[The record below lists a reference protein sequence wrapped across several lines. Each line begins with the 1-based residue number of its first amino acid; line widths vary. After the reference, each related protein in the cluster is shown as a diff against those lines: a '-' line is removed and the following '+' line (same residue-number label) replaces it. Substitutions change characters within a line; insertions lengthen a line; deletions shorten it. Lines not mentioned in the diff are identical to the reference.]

1 MSGRILIVEDSASIA
16 LTCRLHLDGQGHTL
30 LEAVD
35 GHTALDLLRNQSV
48 DCILLDLDLPD
59 MNGIDILRV
68 VRDYPHPPAVVVVTA
83 PSSVQQAE
91 YAVGHGA
98 FDYLV
103 KPFSG
108 ARLVTTVRNA
118 RAQAEMQRE
127 LTKRLAPLPQ
137 LRTHRYN
144 ATLTW
149 TGNLGVGTADYRAY
163 SRNHVIET
171 PDKPQIVGSSDPL
184 FRGDGTRW
192 NPEQLLVA
200 AVSACHQLWYLHL
213 CAEAGV
219 VVTAYSDEAVGRMV
233 EEANGSGQFSDVTLN
248 PAVTIRE
255 DSDATLAVTLHMA
268 AHEKCFIANSVNF
281 PVHCK
286 PKVLTQA

>member
-1 MSGRILIVEDSASIA
+1 MNGRILIVEDSASIA

-30 LEAVD
+30 MEAAD
-35 GHTALDLLRNQSV
+35 GQTALNALRAGPV

-59 MNGIDILRV
+59 MNGIEILRI
-68 VRDYPHPPAVVVVTA
+68 VRDGPNPPAVVVVTA

-108 ARLVTTVRNA
+108 GRLVTTVRNA
-118 RAQAEMQRE
+118 LAQADMQRE
-127 LTKRLAPLPQ
+127 LAKRLVPLPQ
-137 LRTHRYN
+137 LRTHRYT
-144 ATLTW
+144 AQITW
-149 TGNLGVGTADYRAY
+149 TGNRGTGTSDYRAY
-163 SRNHVIET
+163 GRDHVIQAPGQPPIIGT
-171 PDKPQIVGSSDPL
+171 SDPL
-184 FRGDGTRW
+184 FRGDKGHW

-200 AVSACHQLWYLHL
+200 ALTSCHQLWYLHL

-219 VVTAYSDEAVGRMV
+219 VVVAYADEAVGRMV
-233 EEANGSGQFSDVTLN
+233 EETDGSGQFSDVTLN
-248 PAVTIRE
+248 PVVTI
-255 DSDATLAVTLHMA
+255 SAASNATLAMTLHMA
-268 AHEKCFIANSVNF
+268 AHEKCFLANSVNF

-286 PKVLTQA
+286 PVVRSET